1 MTEHLYT
8 HGPIELEHRKTMN
21 EVGTI
26 LGECFAGYGF
36 ALLVFDFN
44 TTTGR
49 MNYLSNARRGDM
61 IRALQEFIDHSQ
73 RDES

>member
-1 MTEHLYT
+1 
-8 HGPIELEHRKTMN
+8 MN

-26 LGECFAGYGF
+26 LSEVFKGCGF

-44 TTTGR
+44 TTSGH
-49 MNYLSNARRGDM
+49 MNYLSNAHRGDM

-73 RDES
+73 CDGGRP